1 MSSPQGGA
9 SRPSGQP
16 RFSTI
21 LADPPWDV
29 NQRGQYGAE
38 RHYPLMAVSEICALP
53 VKHLAEQNAHLWLWV
68 TNATLFVGREVMQS
82 WGFQYRS
89 ILTWVKP
96 AFGLGST
103 LRTASEHLFF
113 GTRGNAPILFRSQPT
128 WAFRPRQEHS
138 RKPDEQY
145 AIIERCSPGPYLE
158 LFARR
163 KRPGWAIWGNE
174 LESDVTL

>member
-9 SRPSGQP
+9 SRHSENQT
-16 RFSTI
+16 FNTI

-29 NQRGQYGAE
+29 QQRGALGAQ
-38 RHYPLMAVSEICALP
+38 RHYPLMTVSEICALP
-53 VKHLAEQNAHLWLWV
+53 VMHLAEQNAHLWLWV
-68 TNATLFVGREVMQS
+68 TNATLFVGPQVMES

-96 AFGLGST
+96 VFGLGQT
-103 LRTASEHLFF
+103 LRTASEHLLF
-113 GTRGNAPILFRSQPT
+113 GTRGKAPILFRSQPT
-128 WAFRPRQEHS
+128 WAFWPRQEHS

-163 KRPGWAIWGNE
+163 KRPGWSSWGNE
-174 LESDVTL
+174 IESDVTL